1 MSQTVITTAFEQW
14 KARQAETGE
23 PVLLDEFIFANVPGL
38 DPAKP
43 VDRSEGIPPQAQIV
57 HRQAV
62 TRKGVVNQNAVVHS
76 VVLGADTGDFT
87 FNWIGLTNSATGT
100 LAMIVHAP
108 AQQKLK
114 TREGQQGNVLTRSFL
129 MEYSGA
135 QQETG
140 ISTPAET
147 WQIDF
152 TARMGAMD
160 ERQRLE
166 NTDIYGPAAFFGDG
180 WLVGK
185 SGTQYYVTHGA
196 GYVGG
201 LRAQLDAD
209 QNIKVGVKPVKVWL
223 DVCFTGTLASVWGVQ
238 SKITVA
244 ADLAD
249 YEQDGV
255 KHYVSALA
263 SIDVAGNITDLRPK
277 GSLDNQQASDALKKH
292 EQSRNHPDATL
303 KEKGFVQLSSAT
315 DSASETAAATPKAV
329 KAAND
334 NANTRLKAS
343 ANLSDLADISKA
355 REVLKI
361 DKVGNW
367 MAVQANGGQRS
378 SGNHQ
383 IFIDWGADGKP
394 HLTVDAS
401 YIGELFTT
409 GNPPNAGQTGAYPK
423 TGGNLDEE
431 ASISVIS
438 NVKSGTTGQ
447 TLYSPMFRAVLK
459 GRGGD
464 QDFKDGAS
472 GFMRIVEEVGRLA
485 YLQLQWDGFGTVHEF
500 RFDQRGNS
508 QVYGK
513 AYTGSGSSFL
523 AEDGNLYG
531 PVWGGYL
538 NNWIAGKIGEVNN
551 AINGVRGT
559 ANDAWNKA
567 QDAQVNRVADVALG
581 GEGAFQI
588 VKNGQQRVPGGCVMT
603 GWNYEGDNPG
613 GDTVFYRPIQKHVPS
628 MGWVN
633 VGHTA

>member
-196 GYVGG
+196 GYLGG

-255 KHYVSALA
+255 THYVTALA
-263 SIDVAGNITDLRPK
+263 SIDAAGNITDLRPK

-334 NANTRLKAS
+334 NASSRLKAS

-409 GNPPNAGQTGAYPK
+409 ANPPKAAQTDAVPMS
-423 TGGNLDEE
+423 GGTLHEE

-438 NVKSGTTGQ
+438 AVKSGDAGQ
-447 TLYSPMFRAVLK
+447 ALYGPLFRSCMK

-464 QDFKDGAS
+464 RDFKDGGSVA
-472 GFMRIVEEVGRLA
+472 FRIVEVISNYA
-485 YLQLQWDGFGTVHEF
+485 YAEILFDGYSSVQSFQFRNDGSFRAPGQLHAGGAFIAT
-500 RFDQRGNS
+500 
-508 QVYGK
+508 
-513 AYTGSGSSFL
+513 
-523 AEDGNLYG
+523 DGNLYG
-531 PVWGGYL
+531 GVWGGYL
-538 NNWIAGKIGEVNN
+538 NNWIQGQIA
-551 AINGVRGT
+551 
-559 ANDAWNKA
+559 
-567 QDAQVNRVADVALG
+567 AQVNDVRNWVYQNFVNSSRQASPQWTGGVGGGWQVPAGCVVIGARNNGSSDVAHMGLLY
-581 GEGAFQI
+581 AAQQI
-588 VKNGQQRVPGGCVMT
+588 LVNG
-603 GWNYEGDNPG
+603 N
-613 GDTVFYRPIQKHVPS
+613 
-628 MGWVN
+628 WVTI
-633 VGHTA
+633 GLA

>member
-43 VDRSEGIPPQAQIV
+43 VDRSEDIPPQAQIV
-57 HRQAV
+57 HRQTV

-87 FNWIGLTNSATGT
+87 FNWIGLINSATGT

-180 WLVGK
+180 WLVSK

-263 SIDVAGNITDLRPK
+263 SIDAAGNITDLRPK

-334 NANTRLKAS
+334 NANARLKAS
-343 ANLSDLADISKA
+343 DNLSDLADINKA
-355 REVLKI
+355 REVLKL
-361 DKVGNW
+361 DRVGNW
-367 MAVQANGGQRS
+367 MAVQANGGKRS

-383 IFIDWGADGKP
+383 IFIDWGTDGKP

-423 TGGNLDEE
+423 TGGNLSEE
-431 ASISVIS
+431 SSVTVIS
-438 NVKSGTTGQ
+438 KTKNGNAGQ
-447 TLYSPMFRAVLK
+447 GLYSHMFRACLK
-459 GRGGD
+459 DRGGD
-464 QDFKDGAS
+464 MDFKDGAS
-472 GFMRIVEEVGRLA
+472 ACFRMVEVISNYAFAEILV
-485 YLQLQWDGFGTVHEF
+485 DGYGSVNSFEF
-500 RFDQRGNS
+500 RND
-508 QVYGK
+508 
-513 AYTGSGSSFL
+513 GSLRAPGQLHAGGAFI
-523 AEDGNLYG
+523 ATDGNLYG
-531 PVWGGYL
+531 GVWGGYL
-538 NNWIAGKIGEVNN
+538 NNWIVGKIGEVNN
-551 AINGVRGT
+551 ALNGVRGT

-567 QDAQVNRVADVALG
+567 NDAQVNRVADVALG

-613 GDTVFYRPIQKHVPS
+613 GDTVFYRPIQKYIPS

>member
-43 VDRSEGIPPQAQIV
+43 VDRSEGIPQQAQIV

-87 FNWIGLTNSATGT
+87 FNWIGLVNSATGT

-166 NTDIYGPAAFFGDG
+166 NIDIYGPAAFFGDG

-201 LRAQLDAD
+201 LRSQLDVD

-223 DVCFTGTLASVWGVQ
+223 DVCFTGMLASVWGVQ

-244 ADLAD
+244 AELAD

-263 SIDVAGNITDLRPK
+263 GIDAAGNITDLRPK

-303 KEKGFVQLSSAT
+303 KEKGFVLLSSAT

-334 NANTRLKAS
+334 NASSRLKAS
-343 ANLSDLADISKA
+343 ANLSDLADINKA
-355 REVLKI
+355 REVLKL

-378 SGNHQ
+378 SGSHQ
-383 IFIDWGADGKP
+383 MFIDWGTDAKP

-401 YIGELFTT
+401 YIGEMFTT
-409 GNPPNAGQTGAYPK
+409 HNPPTPAQTNSYPMWGGSLNEEASVTVISNIKNGNAGQG
-423 TGGNLDEE
+423 
-431 ASISVIS
+431 
-438 NVKSGTTGQ
+438 
-447 TLYSPMFRAVLK
+447 LYSPMFRACLK
-459 GRGGD
+459 NRGGD
-464 QDFKDGAS
+464 MDFKDGAS
-472 GFMRIVEEVGRLA
+472 ACFRMVEVVSNYAFAEILV
-485 YLQLQWDGFGTVHEF
+485 DGYGAVKSFEF
-500 RFDQRGNS
+500 RND
-508 QVYGK
+508 
-513 AYTGSGSSFL
+513 GSLRAPGQLHAGGAFI
-523 AEDGNLYG
+523 AVDGNIYG
-531 PVWGGYL
+531 GVWGGYL
-538 NNWIAGKIGEVNN
+538 NNWIVGKIGEVNN
-551 AINGVRGT
+551 ALNGVRGT

-581 GEGAFQI
+581 GEGAFLI

-613 GDTVFYRPIQKHVPS
+613 GDTVFYRPIQKYIPS